1 MGKVVNLNIGKVNV
15 YMMPDSPMD
24 DDLFDL
30 LTDAKGEGEEDPEI
44 EAKREKVADA
54 AQALVDALEEL

>member
-15 YMMPDSPMD
+15 YMMQDSPVD
-24 DDLFDL
+24 EDL
-30 LTDAKGEGEEDPEI
+30 LDLLADAKGEEEEDPET

-54 AQALVDALEEL
+54 AQALVDALEGL

>member
-15 YMMPDSPMD
+15 YMMQDSPVD
-24 DDLFDL
+24 EDLLDL
-30 LTDAKGEGEEDPEI
+30 LTDAKGEEEEDPET

-54 AQALVDALEEL
+54 AQALVDALEAL

>member
-15 YMMPDSPMD
+15 YMMQDSPVD
-24 DDLFDL
+24 EDLLDL
-30 LTDAKGEGEEDPEI
+30 LTDAKGEEEEDPVT